1 MPDHHHNTEGQSKA
15 LEHLGRRDVVRSAG
29 GALTFG
35 ILASA
40 FGAFLPA
47 NVRAAGE
54 ATRIPCL
61 TIAYPAGPNLKFD
74 ADYYRNSHM
83 KLLAKLFG
91 SSIARIELRNA
102 VAGPYAAVVNIWIAD
117 LPAFGAANDKHG
129 KELVDDIK
137 NFTNAQA
144 LMQFDTVEEEVGV
157 PRDTIKVGTGCLTIL
172 YPYSEGVRWDLGYY
186 KAKHMPLL
194 LRLFGDK
201 AVSRYE
207 IRKGEGGLAPG
218 SKPDFVGSVT
228 IYIADQAAFDAAN
241 ERHGKT
247 LMDDVPNFS
256 SVAPMAFPTAVYAVA

>member
-1 MPDHHHNTEGQSKA
+1 MPDRHNNTEGQSKA
-15 LEHLGRRDVVRSAG
+15 LENPERRDVVRTAG

-40 FGAFLPA
+40 FGVLLPA
-47 NVRAAGE
+47 NVRAAGD
-54 ATRIPCL
+54 ATRINCL
-61 TIAYPAGPNLKFD
+61 TIVYPAGPDLKFD

-83 KLLAKLFG
+83 KLLGRLFG
-91 SSIARIELRNA
+91 SSIARIELRKA
-102 VAGPYAAVVNIWIAD
+102 LAGPYAAVVNIWIAD

-129 KELVDDIK
+129 KELVDDIP
-137 NFTNAQA
+137 NFSNAQA
-144 LMQFDTVEEEVGV
+144 LMQFDTVEGEVGA
-157 PRDTIKVGTGCLTIL
+157 PRKSIKVGTACLTIL
-172 YPYSEGVRWDLGYY
+172 YPYSEGVRWDLGYC

-194 LRLFGDK
+194 LQLFGDK

-228 IYIADQAAFDAAN
+228 IYVADQAAFDAAN

-247 LMDDVPNFS
+247 LMEDVPNFS
-256 SVAPMAFPTAVYAVA
+256 SVAPTAFPTAVYAVA